1 MSTAV
6 ASETGKPGRN
16 RAAIAAVLIPAL
28 LGIQPIAALGATQV
42 APQVSAPATAP
53 EATPDSFVTL
63 FSITCMKY
71 YNAQEQLRA
80 AMKKSGSEELSG
92 DAARFFLSGKPGN
105 AWTVP
110 IENQRYVVT
119 LRSDGICTAFAQKA
133 EIETVQKDFT
143 RLVSRATPPAEA
155 RLLAGGPGGA
165 AVHTITY
172 AWSRPADT
180 EQLVFTLTTS
190 TNPTAP
196 VQAMAT
202 MALTAK

>member
-1 MSTAV
+1 MSPAA
-6 ASETGKPGRN
+6 ASETGNPARD
-16 RAAIAAVLIPAL
+16 RTAIAAVLISTL
-28 LGIQPIAALGATQV
+28 LGIQPVAAAEAV
-42 APQVSAPATAP
+42 A
-53 EATPDSFVTL
+53 DSFVTL

-71 YNAQEQLRA
+71 YNAEEQMRA

-110 IENQRYVVT
+110 IENQRYVVA

-133 EIETVQKDFT
+133 DIETVQKDFT
-143 RLVSRATPPAEA
+143 RLVSKATSPVEA
-155 RLLAGGPGGA
+155 RLLPGGPAGA

-172 AWSRPADT
+172 AWSRPADA